1 MKPDKPSYRTSR
13 LQLWWTFFFAWAVIF
28 LIVIKAVTGSSQAVD
43 LAPTIVPAMIFLIA
57 AMLGIHRGFGSLDY
71 RAAREAAPET
81 PSPSSFAF
89 NPRDSPD
96 GTGEHP

>member
-13 LQLWWTFFFAWAVIF
+13 LQLWWTFFFAWAIIF
-28 LIVIKAVTGSSQAVD
+28 LIVVKAVTGSSQAVD

-71 RAAREAAPET
+71 RAASGAASET
-81 PSPSSFAF
+81 PSPPPY
-89 NPRDSPD
+89 NPRDDPAPS
-96 GTGEHP
+96 GEQP